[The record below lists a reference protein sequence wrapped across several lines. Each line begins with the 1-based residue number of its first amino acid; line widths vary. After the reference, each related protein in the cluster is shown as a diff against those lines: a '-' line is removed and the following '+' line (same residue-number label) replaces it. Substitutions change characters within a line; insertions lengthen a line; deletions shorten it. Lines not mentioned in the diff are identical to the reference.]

1 MASPTLRHLPG
12 RLAAGAYTLHA
23 GIEKM
28 KASPEHAA
36 AVHGMAAGTYPV
48 LADVPPERFVKAL
61 AVGEIAIGGALLA
74 PFVPVG
80 VAGAALTGFSAA
92 LMGLY
97 ARTPGMRKDGSI
109 WPAPQGIG
117 LSKDVWLLAIGAGL
131 TVDALVERRRTQVLS
146 KLRP

>member
-1 MASPTLRHLPG
+1 MASPTLRQLPG

-28 KASPEHAA
+28 RASPEHAA
-36 AVHGMAAGTYPV
+36 GIHGMAAGTYPV
-48 LADVPPERFVKAL
+48 LADVPPERFVRAL
-61 AVGEIAIGGALLA
+61 AVSEVVLGGALLT
-74 PFVPVG
+74 PFVPAG
-80 VAGAALTGFSAA
+80 VAGAGLTAFSAG

-97 ARTPGMRKDGSI
+97 AKTPGMRKDGSV

-131 TVDALVERRRTQVLS
+131 VVDALVERRRA
-146 KLRP
+146 

>member
-1 MASPTLRHLPG
+1 MASPTLRQLPG

-23 GIEKM
+23 GLEKM

-36 AVHGMAAGTYPV
+36 GVHGMAAGTYPV
-48 LADVPPERFVKAL
+48 LADVPPERFVRVL
-61 AVGEIAIGGALLA
+61 AVSEIAIGGALLA
-74 PFVPVG
+74 PVVPAG
-80 VAGAALTGFSAA
+80 VAGAGLTAFSAA

-97 ARTPGMRKDGSI
+97 ARTPGMRKPGSV

-131 TVDALVERRRTQVLS
+131 VVDALAERRRS
-146 KLRP
+146 